1 MRIITLEEH
10 FMTPAFA
17 AATRNL
23 PSAPPP
29 ALRARMEPALLDL
42 GQGRLES
49 MDEAGIALQVL
60 SLSASGLD
68 QLDSAEAAALAVD
81 ANDRLAAAIAAHPD
95 RFAGFASV
103 ALTDVPAAVR
113 EIHRMARAPGFVG
126 IMLHGT
132 TDGIFLDDERF
143 EPIWEAVEA
152 LQVPVYLHPAPPPP
166 AVEQAYYSGLPGN
179 MGNLLSIAAWG
190 WHAETGLHVLRLIVS
205 GLFDRHPGLRIIV
218 GHMGENLPFSIA
230 RASGV
235 LDGMALHLQRPTEEY
250 FHHHFWITTS
260 GYFTVPPFQCAVE
273 VVGIDRMLFSI
284 DYPFSSNTRGRA
296 FLDSLELEAPE
307 LEQLAHAN
315 AERLLHL
322 KPEYKESVALPRR
335 AAIHSR

>member
-17 AATRNL
+17 AATRSL

-29 ALRARMEPALLDL
+29 TLRARMEPALLDL
-42 GQGRLES
+42 GEGRLQA
-49 MDEAGIALQVL
+49 MDEAGITMQVL
-60 SLSASGLD
+60 SLSANGLD
-68 QLDSAEAAALAVD
+68 QLARSEAVALAAD
-81 ANDRLAAAIAAHPD
+81 ANDRLAAAIATHPH
-95 RFAGFASV
+95 RFAGFATV
-103 ALTDVPAAVR
+103 ALTDIPAAVL
-113 EIHRMARAPGFVG
+113 EIDRMVKVPGFVG

-132 TDGIFLDDERF
+132 TGGIFLDDERF

-152 LQVPVYLHPAPPPP
+152 LAIPVYLHPAPPPP

-205 GLFDRHPGLRIIV
+205 GLFDRHPGLRVIV

-235 LDGMALHLQRPTEEY
+235 LDGMALHLRRPTEEY
-250 FHHHFWITTS
+250 FHQHFWITTS
-260 GYFTVPPFQCAVE
+260 GYFTVPPFQCAIE

-284 DYPFSSNTRGRA
+284 DYPFSSNKRGRS
-296 FLDSLELEAPE
+296 FLDSLELGAPE
-307 LEQLAHAN
+307 LAQLSHGN
-315 AERLLHL
+315 AERLLGL
-322 KPEYKESVALPRR
+322 GVAV
-335 AAIHSR
+335 